1 MELEGKVAL
10 VTGANSGL
18 GRAIS
23 IRLAERGVL
32 VGLLART
39 EEKLQNVHKEIA
51 AVGGQS
57 VPLPADLGDEEQ
69 TAQAVERL
77 AQKAG
82 GLDILVNNAGLG
94 IFKTVAEMSV
104 EEWDK
109 HINVMLRGAF
119 IVTHHALPH
128 LFKRGRGHVINISSL
143 WAKRFCATCAAYT
156 AAKFG
161 VRGFSDSLREECR
174 AKNVKVTNLMPGTV
188 DTPFFEKARW
198 ETDLGNAL
206 LPDDVAHCV
215 LSTLELPDRAVV
227 EELVLQSI
235 QPDQCTT

>member
-23 IRLAERGVL
+23 IGLAEKGVT

-39 EEKLQNVHKEIA
+39 EEKLQNVNKEIA
-51 AVGGQS
+51 ATGGHS
-57 VPLPADLGDEEQ
+57 LPLPADLGDEGQ

-77 AQKAG
+77 AQEAG

-94 IFKTVAEMSV
+94 IFKPVAEMSL

-119 IVTHHALPH
+119 IATHYALPH
-128 LFKRGRGHVINISSL
+128 LFQRGRGHVVNITSL

-161 VRGFSDSLREECR
+161 VRGFTESLREECR
-174 AKNVKVTNLMPGTV
+174 AKNVKVTNVMPGTV
-188 DTPFFEKARW
+188 DTPFFEKANW
-198 ETDLGNAL
+198 ETDLGRAL
-206 LPDDVAHCV
+206 MPEDVATCLV
-215 LSTLELPDRAVV
+215 NLLELPDRAVV

-235 QPDQCTT
+235 RPDQCTT

>member
-23 IRLAERGVL
+23 IRLAEKGVV

-39 EEKLQNVHKEIA
+39 VETLQEVKDEIA
-51 AVGGQS
+51 ASGGKAVS
-57 VPLPADLGDEEQ
+57 LPADLGEEEQ
-69 TAQAVERL
+69 VAQAVERL
-77 AQKAG
+77 AQEAG

-94 IFKTVAEMSV
+94 IFKPVAEMSV

-119 IVTHHALPH
+119 LATHHALPH
-128 LFKRGRGHVINISSL
+128 LFERGRGHVINISSL

-161 VRGFSDSLREECR
+161 LRGFSESLREECR

-188 DTPFFEKARW
+188 NTPFFEKANW

-206 LPDDVAHCV
+206 MPEDVAFV
-215 LSTLELPDRAVV
+215 VVSALELPDRAVV
-227 EELVLQSI
+227 EEIVLQSI
-235 QPDQCTT
+235 QPDQCAT

>member
-18 GRAIS
+18 GKAIS
-23 IRLAERGVL
+23 LALAQKRVC

-39 EEKLQNVHKEIA
+39 EAKLEEVKKEIESF
-51 AVGGQS
+51 GGRAIS
-57 VPLPADLGDEEQ
+57 APADVTDEQQ
-69 TAQAVERL
+69 TQQAIERL
-77 AQKAG
+77 TQESN
-82 GLDILVNNAGLG
+82 GLAILVNNAGLG
-94 IFKTVAEMSV
+94 IFKTIEKMSL

-128 LFKRGRGHVINISSL
+128 LFKRERGHVVNISSL
-143 WAKRFCATCAAYT
+143 WAKRFCGTCSAYT

-161 VRGFSDSLREECR
+161 VRGFTQSLREECR
-174 AKNVKVTNLMPGTV
+174 SKNVKVTNIMPGTV
-188 DTPFFEKARW
+188 NTPFFEKTDW
-198 ETDLGNAL
+198 ETDLSNAL
-206 LPDDVAHCV
+206 MPEDIANSIVSV
-215 LSTLELPDRAVV
+215 LELPDRAVV

-235 QPDQCTT
+235 QPDQCTD